1 MKKAL
6 ILMLAVLL
14 FLSSCQKSTYP
25 CEVLEALDS
34 QEYYVVMDL
43 GENRIYEI
51 AQKGDCYMIRDREWK
66 NSVFCKGDT
75 VVSLDPEEKQYTTGV
90 EEESLDVRK
99 LRLEQ
104 GDFSFVKAEQTEDT
118 TVYHC
123 LRKSG
128 GPMGFGE
135 ENPYRFVY
143 QNGKLIRI
151 ETDVMA
157 NGAVAYTTRF
167 PVLEFQSE
175 LPDHVSF
182 AIPEDYSCVPAG
194 AMNGMLAGT

>member
-1 MKKAL
+1 MKKVL

-14 FLSSCQKSTYP
+14 FLSSCRKNTYP

-104 GDFSFVKAEQTEDT
+104 GDFSFVKTEQTEDT

-123 LRKSG
+123 IRKSG
-128 GPMGFGE
+128 DAMGFGE
-135 ENPYRFVY
+135 ENHYRFVY

-175 LPDHVSF
+175 LPDSIQF
-182 AIPEDYSCVPAG
+182 EIPDEYQLVPPQ
-194 AMNGMLAGT
+194 TKE